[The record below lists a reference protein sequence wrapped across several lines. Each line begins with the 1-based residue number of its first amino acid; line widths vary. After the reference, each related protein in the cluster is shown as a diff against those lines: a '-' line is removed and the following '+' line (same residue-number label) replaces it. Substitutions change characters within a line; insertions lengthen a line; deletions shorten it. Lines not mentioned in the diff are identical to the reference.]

1 MLDGGPEA
9 AHVGGIHAEGSVNT
23 CEEGVGGGKGKG
35 GELKRR
41 GVVQKTVG
49 AAALGGNE
57 QDAPIP
63 AR

>member
-1 MLDGGPEA
+1 MLYGGREA
-9 AHVGGIHAEGSVNT
+9 AHLRCIHAEGSVDT

-49 AAALGGNE
+49 AAALGGNG
-57 QDAPIP
+57 QGAHNLI
-63 AR
+63 